1 MALQLTTPI
10 QLRFADI
17 DSFGHANNIAQQ
29 SYFDLGKAEFFAELW
44 RLVPEQ
50 QQVTAMIV
58 SVQNDFLKQIFWG
71 DDISVV
77 TAIETVGTKSLTFV
91 QQIVRGEEVC
101 SRSRT
106 VMVCYDKESQ
116 QSVEVPDGWREFI

>member
-1 MALQLTTPI
+1 MALPLTTPI
-10 QLRFADI
+10 QMRFADI

-44 RLVPEQ
+44 SLVPEQ
-50 QQVTAMIV
+50 TQVTAMIV
-58 SVQNDFLKQIFWG
+58 SVQNDFLKQILWG
-71 DDISVV
+71 DDISVITQV
-77 TAIETVGTKSLTFV
+77 EAVGTKSLTFV
-91 QQIVRGEEVC
+91 QQIVRGEELC

-116 QSVEVPDGWREFI
+116 QSVEVPAEWRKLI

>member
-71 DDISVV
+71 DALSVV
-77 TAIETVGTKSLTFV
+77 TTIEAVGTKSLTFV

-101 SRSRT
+101 SRSCT

>member
-1 MALQLTTPI
+1 M
-10 QLRFADI
+10 RFADI

-44 RLVPEQ
+44 HLVPEQ

-58 SVQNDFLKQIFWG
+58 SVQNDFFKQILWG
-71 DDISVV
+71 DDISVITSV
-77 TAIETVGTKSLTFV
+77 EAVGTKSLTFI

-106 VMVCYDKESQ
+106 VMVCYDRVAQ
-116 QSVEVPDGWREFI
+116 QSVEVPAKWREFI

>member
-10 QLRFADI
+10 QMRFADI

-29 SYFDLGKAEFFAELW
+29 SYFDLGKAEFFDELW

-50 QQVTAMIV
+50 TSVTAMIV

>member
-1 MALQLTTPI
+1 M
-10 QLRFADI
+10 RFADI
-17 DSFGHANNIAQQ
+17 DSFGHVNNIAQQ

-58 SVQNDFLKQIFWG
+58 SVQNDFLRQILWG
-71 DDISVV
+71 DDVSVI
-77 TAIETVGTKSLTFV
+77 TSIEAVGTKSLTFS
-91 QQIVRGEEVC
+91 QQIVRGEELC

-106 VMVCYDKESQ
+106 VMVCYDKEAQ
-116 QSVEVPDGWREFI
+116 EPVPVPAEWREFI

>member
-1 MALQLTTPI
+1 MALKLTTPI
-10 QLRFADI
+10 QMRFADI
-17 DSFGHANNIAQQ
+17 DSFGHVNNIAQQ

-58 SVQNDFLKQIFWG
+58 SVQNDFLRQILWG
-71 DDISVV
+71 DDVSVI
-77 TAIETVGTKSLTFV
+77 TSIEAVGTKSLTFS
-91 QQIVRGEEVC
+91 QQIVRGEELC

-106 VMVCYDKESQ
+106 VMVCYDKEAQ
-116 QSVEVPDGWREFI
+116 EPVPVPAEWREFI

>member
-1 MALQLTTPI
+1 MALKLTTPI
-10 QLRFADI
+10 QMRFADI
-17 DSFGHANNIAQQ
+17 DSFGHVNNIAQQ

-58 SVQNDFLKQIFWG
+58 SVQNDFLKQILWG
-71 DDISVV
+71 DDVSVI
-77 TAIETVGTKSLTFV
+77 TSIEAVGTKSLTFS

-106 VMVCYDKESQ
+106 VMVCYDKEAQ
-116 QSVEVPDGWREFI
+116 ESVPVPAEWREFI

>member
-1 MALQLTTPI
+1 MALKLTTPI
-10 QLRFADI
+10 QMRFADI
-17 DSFGHANNIAQQ
+17 DSFGHVNNIAQQ

-58 SVQNDFLKQIFWG
+58 SVQNDFLKQILWG
-71 DDISVV
+71 DAISVI
-77 TAIETVGTKSLTFV
+77 TSIEAVGTKSLTFS

-106 VMVCYDKESQ
+106 VMVCYDKEAQ
-116 QSVEVPDGWREFI
+116 ESVPVPAEWRKFI

>member
-1 MALQLTTPI
+1 MALTLTTPI
-10 QLRFADI
+10 QMRFADI

-50 QQVTAMIV
+50 TRTTAMIV
-58 SVQNDFLKQIFWG
+58 SVQNDFLKQILWG
-71 DDISVV
+71 DDISVITKV
-77 TAIETVGTKSLTFV
+77 EAVGTKSLTFS
-91 QQIVRGEEVC
+91 QQIVRGEELC

-106 VMVCYDKESQ
+106 VMVCYDKQ
-116 QSVEVPDGWREFI
+116 AKQSVPVPAEWRKFI

>member
-71 DDISVV
+71 DDISVITSV
-77 TAIETVGTKSLTFV
+77 EAIGTKSLTFV
-91 QQIVRGEEVC
+91 QPIVRGEEVC

>member
-1 MALQLTTPI
+1 MALKLTTPI
-10 QLRFADI
+10 QMRFADI
-17 DSFGHANNIAQQ
+17 DSFGHVNNIAQQ

-58 SVQNDFLKQIFWG
+58 SVQNDFLKQILWG
-71 DDISVV
+71 DEVSVI
-77 TAIETVGTKSLTFV
+77 TSIEAVGTKSLTFS
-91 QQIVRGEEVC
+91 QQIVRGEELC

-106 VMVCYDKESQ
+106 VMVCYDKEAQ
-116 QSVEVPDGWREFI
+116 ESVPVPAEWREFI

>member
-1 MALQLTTPI
+1 MALTLTTPI
-10 QLRFADI
+10 QMRFADI

-50 QQVTAMIV
+50 TQTTAMIV
-58 SVQNDFLKQIFWG
+58 SVQNDFLKQILWG
-71 DDISVV
+71 DDISVITKV
-77 TAIETVGTKSLTFV
+77 EAVGTKSLTFS
-91 QQIVRGEEVC
+91 QQIVRGEDLC

-106 VMVCYDKESQ
+106 VMVCYDKQAQ
-116 QSVEVPDGWREFI
+116 QSVPVPAEWRKFI

>member
-1 MALQLTTPI
+1 MALKLTTPI
-10 QLRFADI
+10 QMRFADI
-17 DSFGHANNIAQQ
+17 DSFGHVNNIAQQ

-58 SVQNDFLKQIFWG
+58 SVQNDFLKQILWG
-71 DDISVV
+71 DEVSVI
-77 TAIETVGTKSLTFV
+77 TFIEAVGTKSLTFS
-91 QQIVRGEEVC
+91 QQIVRGEELC

-106 VMVCYDKESQ
+106 VMVCYDKEAQ
-116 QSVEVPDGWREFI
+116 ESVPVPAEWREFI

>member
-10 QLRFADI
+10 QMRFADI

-29 SYFDLGKAEFFAELW
+29 SYFDLGKAEFFDELW

-50 QQVTAMIV
+50 TSVTAMIV

-71 DDISVV
+71 DDISVITSV
-77 TAIETVGTKSLTFV
+77 EAIGTKSLTFV

-116 QSVEVPDGWREFI
+116 QSVEVPANWREFL

>member
-1 MALQLTTPI
+1 MALKLTTPI
-10 QLRFADI
+10 QMRFADI
-17 DSFGHANNIAQQ
+17 DSFGHVNNIAQQ

-44 RLVPEQ
+44 RLVPK

-58 SVQNDFLKQIFWG
+58 SVQNDFLRQILWG
-71 DDISVV
+71 DDVSVI
-77 TAIETVGTKSLTFV
+77 TFIEAVGTKSLTFS

-106 VMVCYDKESQ
+106 VMVCYDREAQ
-116 QSVEVPDGWREFI
+116 QSVPVPDTWREFI